1 MDMKRILVII
11 GSPVLLFFACG
22 SNGMAD
28 MDGRQPKDMGAQ
40 LYGMHCSLCHGKDGG
55 LGLNGARDLR
65 RSMLSVAEMKA
76 IVLNGKG
83 VMMPYKN
90 ALTTAEVDA
99 VVAHVRTL
107 RVNE

>member
-1 MDMKRILVII
+1 MDMKRILIII

-22 SNGMAD
+22 SNGMAGSE
-28 MDGRQPKDMGAQ
+28 GRGPKDRGAQ
-40 LYGMHCSLCHGKDGG
+40 LFNMHCSLCHGRDGG
-55 LGLNGARDLR
+55 LGLNGAKDLR
-65 RSMLSVAEMKA
+65 LSTLTAAEMKA

-90 ALTTAEVDA
+90 ALTPAEIDA
-99 VVAHVRTL
+99 VVDHVRSL

>member
-1 MDMKRILVII
+1 MDMKRILIII
-11 GSPVLLFFACG
+11 GSPILLFFACG
-22 SNGMAD
+22 SNGMAEEEGHGPR
-28 MDGRQPKDMGAQ
+28 DGGAQ
-40 LYGMHCSLCHGKDGG
+40 LFSMHCSLCHGKDGG

-65 RSMLSVAEMKA
+65 RSMLTAAEMKA

-90 ALTTAEVDA
+90 ALTPAQIDA
-99 VVAHVRTL
+99 VVDHVRTL